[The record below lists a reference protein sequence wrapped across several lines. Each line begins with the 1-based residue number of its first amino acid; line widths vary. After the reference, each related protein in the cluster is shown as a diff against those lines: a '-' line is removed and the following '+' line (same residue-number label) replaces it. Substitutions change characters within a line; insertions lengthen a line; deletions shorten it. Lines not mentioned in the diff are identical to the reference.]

1 MKKYI
6 LIVLSILL
14 LMSCEPST
22 SEDRG
27 FILPEG
33 LNHCKSYF
41 MSDGKG
47 RVITVIHCPNST
59 TTTQSGG
66 KHKTSTTVIDQG
78 VML

>member
-6 LIVLSILL
+6 LIVISVLF

-22 SEDRG
+22 SEDKG
-27 FILPEG
+27 FVLPEA
-33 LNHCKSYF
+33 LSHCKTYF
-41 MSDGKG
+41 MTDGRG
-47 RVITVIHCPNST
+47 RGITVIHCPNST